1 MCSQEVSGGSFC
13 HKCGSRL
20 PQSVPVVQTAPQQY
34 YPQAPS
40 PYPTPIYP
48 YATDHT
54 KSARNWA
61 VASVALGF
69 ASILLFMIVFAPL
82 SIVCGTISLTKLNQ
96 RNNLAIVGIALA
108 LIGIIG
114 GWFTLV
120 ILS

>member
-1 MCSQEVSGGSFC
+1 
-13 HKCGSRL
+13 
-20 PQSVPVVQTAPQQY
+20 
-34 YPQAPS
+34 
-40 PYPTPIYP
+40 
-48 YATDHT
+48 
-54 KSARNWA
+54 
-61 VASVALGF
+61 VALGF